1 MVNIYEQYCL
11 MSETQVIVS
20 YNGSVNEEVI
30 GSILQL
36 SDVRLK
42 QLNVAARK
50 KKSIAKILIEC
61 LRNVFKHGDARQVEL
76 AKGKSCMLMVGQNKD
91 HYFIV
96 SGNYIKKGKVA
107 ALRQR
112 LEELRPKT
120 APEKEAAFINFCNDQ
135 DTQVLTRKRT
145 KKGII
150 GMLKEFGQQISYDF
164 KPIDDQYD
172 FFCMEIKVAAG

>member
-61 LRNVFKHGDARQVEL
+61 LRNVFKHGDARQKEL
-76 AKGKSCMLMVGQNKD
+76 SKGKSCMLMVGQKKD

-96 SGNYIKKGKVA
+96 SGNYIKKRKVA

-112 LEELRPKT
+112 LEELK
-120 APEKEAAFINFCNDQ
+120 PEPALAYPASGSHSYGSE
-135 DTQVLTRKRT
+135 QVLTRKRT
-145 KKGII
+145 RTGI
-150 GMLKEFGQQISYDF
+150 MSLLREFGQQISYDF

-172 FFCMEIKVAAG
+172 FFCMEIKVSAS